1 MSVNYNPSVVT
12 SGLVLNL
19 DAANI
24 KSYPASGTSWFDLSG
39 NGNTG
44 TLTNG
49 PTFNSANGGSLVFN
63 GVNHFTQLGSI
74 SQLQFTNS
82 QAYTLSAWVYWSPT
96 SAALQNVLSY
106 GKVFG
111 LSPSAGDFGYYFS
124 LDNGALRS
132 GSFLFDYYD
141 GTIANSIQGNANVV
155 PINTWTHLVG
165 INNGTNSS
173 NGFYVYINGVLAAST
188 IRQNNTVASINY
200 SVCNLNVGARDSKA
214 TFQGKISQASAYQR
228 ALSSQEILQN
238 FNAMRGRY
246 GL

>member
-39 NGNTG
+39 NSNTG

-49 PTFNSANGGSLVFN
+49 PTFNSANGGSLVFDGVDDHIALPN
-63 GVNHFTQLGSI
+63 GI
-74 SQLQFTNS
+74 
-82 QAYTLSAWVYWSPT
+82 LSGT
-96 SAALQNVLSY
+96 
-106 GKVFG
+106 
-111 LSPSAGDFGYYFS
+111 GDFAVNQWIKSLSTGNNGTIFANYPSGNLQIFYGQKFFGIYLGTAIYACSVNPCAYYTS
-124 LDNGALRS
+124 NWSMITALRS
-132 GSFLFDYYD
+132 GTAIGLYLNGSLVYS
-141 GTIANSIQGNANVV
+141 GTTANSIGTAAA
-155 PINTWTHLVG
+155 TFRL
-165 INNGTNSS
+165 GTNTSTTEQFTG
-173 NGFYVYINGVLAAST
+173 NIGVTQVYN
-188 IRQNNTVASINY
+188 
-200 SVCNLNVGARDSKA
+200 
-214 TFQGKISQASAYQR
+214 R

>member
-49 PTFNSANGGSLVFN
+49 PTFNSANGGSLIFN
-63 GVNHFTQLGSI
+63 GINQYAIFPSPKPTTSMSVCAWVKPDTFDAAWHKI
-74 SQLQFTNS
+74 LQFPYGDTSWIAPYFSYQLVIYQSNFGVSFGINTTYMLGHLADTSFIPSVGVWYYVCGTFQSGIIKIYVNGILKNTTDASASGTSIMYTTRTQALIANRAEYLTGETFKGNVANS
-82 QAYTLSAWVYWSPT
+82 QIY
-96 SAALQNVLSY
+96 N
-106 GKVFG
+106 
-111 LSPSAGDFGYYFS
+111 
-124 LDNGALRS
+124 
-132 GSFLFDYYD
+132 
-141 GTIANSIQGNANVV
+141 
-155 PINTWTHLVG
+155 
-165 INNGTNSS
+165 
-173 NGFYVYINGVLAAST
+173 
-188 IRQNNTVASINY
+188 
-200 SVCNLNVGARDSKA
+200 
-214 TFQGKISQASAYQR
+214 R